1 MFWVNTKRVFK
12 AGFVNFFRNGFVSL
26 ASVLVMTI
34 TLLVIAST
42 IFLGAVFNYTLG
54 VIKDKVDVN
63 VYFTTVAPESD
74 ILSLKKSLESL
85 PEVAEVSYTTR
96 EQALEN
102 FRARHENDNVTLS
115 ALDELDENPLGAS
128 LNIRAKDPSQY
139 EGISRFL
146 ESKNTVGAP
155 TASIID
161 KINYYQNKVAIE
173 NLSRIIDTANIF
185 GIAATIALAILSV
198 VITFNTIRL
207 AIYISREE
215 ISVMRLVGAS
225 NKYIRG
231 PFVVSGILYG
241 FSAAVL
247 STMLTAGGTYWLGGY
262 IARLFA
268 GIDLFGYFM
277 TNFLMI
283 SGIVFGVGIV
293 LGAISSYLAVRRYLK
308 S

>member
-26 ASVLVMTI
+26 ASILVMSI
-34 TLLVIAST
+34 TLLVIAAT
-42 IFLGAVFNYTLG
+42 IFLGAVFNYTLN
-54 VIKDKVDVN
+54 VVKDKVDVN
-63 VYFTTVAPESD
+63 VYFTTAAPESD

-85 PEVAEVSYTTR
+85 PEVAEVSYMTR

-102 FRARHENDNVTLS
+102 FRVRHENDNVTLS
-115 ALDELDENPLGAS
+115 ALEELDENPLGAS

-146 ESKNTVGAP
+146 ESKNAVGAA

-185 GIAATIALAILSV
+185 GIAVTVALAILSV

-247 STMLTAGGTYWLGGY
+247 STILTAGGTYWLGGY